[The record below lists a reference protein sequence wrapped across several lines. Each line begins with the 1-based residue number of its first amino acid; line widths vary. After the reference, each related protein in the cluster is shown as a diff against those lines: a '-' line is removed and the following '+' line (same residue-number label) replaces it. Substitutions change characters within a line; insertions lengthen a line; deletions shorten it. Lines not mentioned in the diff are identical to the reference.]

1 MNWRTSTPASL
12 ADALRAAFWSSEKL
26 VGIVITAALTFLPR
40 KSEAEDA
47 RRRIWRVVISDTVRV
62 EGDSEVV
69 SWTEKA
75 TVDSCF

>member
-1 MNWRTSTPASL
+1 M
-12 ADALRAAFWSSEKL
+12 
-26 VGIVITAALTFLPR
+26 VITAALTFLPR

-47 RRRIWRVVISDTVRV
+47 RRRMCRVVISDTESV
-62 EGDSEVV
+62 EGESEVV